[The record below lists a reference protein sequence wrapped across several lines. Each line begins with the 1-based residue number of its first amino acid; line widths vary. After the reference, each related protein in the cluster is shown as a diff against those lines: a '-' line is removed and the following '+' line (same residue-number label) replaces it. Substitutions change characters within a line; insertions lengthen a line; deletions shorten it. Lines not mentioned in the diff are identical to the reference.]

1 MSLPDP
7 FIVAIVGAESTGKT
21 FLAETLATRLLQD
34 TGLRCTWVPEH
45 LRDWCNQ
52 HGRTPR
58 KDEQL
63 AIAQTQQRH
72 IDQAALDHD
81 VVICDTTPLSTAA
94 YSRLLFGDD
103 SLLTAAATWQRRCA
117 LTLLMALDLPWVA
130 DGLQRDGPQVQVPVD
145 NILRQ
150 VLLSNRLPWALV
162 SGHGASREEQA
173 LNAVAPLLRRRTMP
187 GDGIFTRLTGRQ
199 EESSRWYWR
208 CDTCDLPDCEHMAL
222 RVRRGEKPSA

>member
-1 MSLPDP
+1 MTLPDP
-7 FIVAIVGAESTGKT
+7 LIIAIVGAESTGKT
-21 FLAETLATRLLQD
+21 LLAQTLATRLRDD

-45 LRDWCNQ
+45 LRHWCDQ

-63 AIAQTQQRH
+63 AIAQSQQRA
-72 IDQAALDHD
+72 IDQAAVSHD
-81 VVICDTTPLSTAA
+81 VVICDTTPLSTAC

-103 SLLTAAATWQRRCA
+103 SLIAAAATWQRRCA

-130 DGLQRDGPQVQVPVD
+130 DGLQRDGPHVQVPVD

-162 SGHGASREEQA
+162 SGHGTSREEHA
-173 LNAVAPLLRRRTMP
+173 LNAVAPLLRQRTMP
-187 GDGIFTRLTGRQ
+187 GAGISTRLTGRQ

-208 CDTCDLPDCEHMAL
+208 CETCGVPDCEHMAM
-222 RVRRGEKPSA
+222 RARRGDKPSE